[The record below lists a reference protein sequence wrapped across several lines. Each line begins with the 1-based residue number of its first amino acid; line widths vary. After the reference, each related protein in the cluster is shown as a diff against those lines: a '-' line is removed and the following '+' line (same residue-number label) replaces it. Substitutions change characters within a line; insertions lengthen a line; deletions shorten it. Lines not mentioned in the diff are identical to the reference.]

1 MNAIVEAK
9 FAGTQAFVGTACET
23 EVMRTGFVTPAVETT
38 SSCSPARV
46 GWSAEQARASRP
58 AITSRP
64 GLGPEL
70 TIVDVLKARAVS
82 QSDRDAY
89 VFLSYRADETDE
101 VRLTYATRYTRAKA
115 TAAALQ
121 AVAKQGERVL
131 IVCPRGLDYIVSFFG
146 CLLAGMVA
154 VPAYPPRNA
163 KHMPRLQAILA
174 DAGAAAVLA
183 PHDLYPRLARWA
195 VGDGK
200 LPPFVSSDR
209 ILPETPAAFHET
221 VVAPGDLAF
230 LQYTSG
236 TTGAPKGVMVTHG
249 QAMENVRQII
259 AFASLDQ
266 GDFGVLWLPPYHDMG
281 LVGGLLVP
289 PVAAFPVVL
298 MSPASFVQRPA
309 RWLEAL
315 SHYHATITAGP
326 NFGYQLCV
334 DEVDVADMAHFD
346 LSSLRLALS
355 GSEPVRLSTLRAFAR
370 RFASCGFSAG
380 SLVPVYGM
388 AETVLMSSGWRDGAG
403 PCLLGLEAKALAD
416 GRLQIMGR
424 DKGVAATGAETGEAA
439 QRFVVSCGPVIAGHD
454 VRIVDPETRTECAG
468 DRVGEIWLSGPS
480 VASGYWDRPDLTADT
495 FRARLAAAPSGPGY
509 LRTGDLGAVV
519 GGEIYV
525 LGRSKEMIIIRGRN
539 HYAQDLEATATTS
552 DPALGSDRTIAFGIE
567 VDGEESIVLVHE
579 LTRRAYRSIDTAAVM
594 AAMRRAVVEA
604 HEIDV
609 AAIVLVKPASLPR
622 TTSGKLQR
630 SRARA
635 LFIAGELDTTAQ
647 WRAATDAARRKDQEP
662 LRKVKDAAPAAVIS
676 VDTANRPEA
685 APQPRS
691 EEGSADAFAHATSE
705 AHEDDVCVAA
715 ASAPTAR
722 SENPLD
728 ATASRRQADRLIDWL
743 RAYSAKRLNS
753 RLMDERRSI
762 APHVVLDFGN
772 AGILGM
778 SIPTRFGGLGL
789 RDADTLRVIE
799 QLGAIDLNLAAFV
812 GVHLALG
819 ATPLIEAADHEL
831 KARLLPM
838 IAGGRM
844 LAAFALTEPGAGA
857 NPRAL
862 QARARRDGEHFV
874 LDGDKSWIGTA
885 SWAGVINVFAR
896 EVDEEG
902 RPQGITAF
910 AVSTENDG
918 LKFGPEALTM
928 GMRGMVQTSVHLR
941 GARVDASCR
950 LGAPGE
956 GFEVAMEAIQVGR
969 LGIAAMCVGA
979 LQRCA
984 QLLIGYARQRPVATG
999 RLLDHGVTLERLD
1012 WMVHASR
1019 SLRALVQQLAE
1030 LRDSSRP
1037 VHPDAYAAAK
1047 VAGSEWAWQ
1056 GADWLMQG
1064 LGGRGYVEP
1073 NGASQL
1079 LRDARLL
1086 RIFEGPSEAL
1096 LTHLGSRVLREP
1108 LSLAAWMRGVLG
1120 APRAAARL
1128 SELSTRLGGA
1138 VPRNGDTI
1146 QSDLIAHRC
1155 GIMAQ
1160 LLIIAAA
1167 LEVAEQR
1174 HGTAEV
1180 VRTRSWLEAQ
1190 LQQAEA
1196 RLFTLDI
1203 IRVPG
1208 ADEVVA
1214 AVSGFVDAIGDIE
1227 QTLPGEDAARDAL
1240 IAGGERSLVGPTV
1253 EPVTPPAP
1261 TLPQRRETDQVVT
1274 TPVPSQP
1281 SGADQDMIRAAIR
1294 ERILDAIAEER
1305 GIARAN
1311 VDPNRPLAEMGVD
1324 SLSAARIAMT
1334 LERWLGVDVPPDLLW
1349 QEPTVEALAEQVAG
1363 LVATDCV
1370 AMLKCVSTMA
1380 ASIPTAASTP
1390 QAAPPAEN
1398 AAHFAAASESRLE
1411 AGSQAQ
1417 IETHSAFRRVSPGV
1431 PCSTDDDRPRAQ
1443 AGGREKSLSLFFFG
1457 SAAVIGAGGE
1467 PYKFILDCARFAD
1480 QQGFEAIWTPERH
1493 FHDFGGL
1500 FPNPSVLSA
1509 ALAAVTSRL
1518 HLRAG
1523 SVVLPLHHPARV
1535 VEEWS
1540 VVDHLSAGRAGV
1552 AVTPGWNPNDFVL
1565 NRSGFAQRF
1574 AEMPGQI
1581 DVLRKLWRGESVEMV
1596 NGLDA
1601 SATVKISPP
1610 PRRKDLPLWLTCNR
1624 RPEGFAQAGQ
1634 LGANVLTALL
1644 SQSPDELV
1652 ANIAIYRKA
1661 LEDNGF
1667 APDSRRVTLMLHT
1680 YVGEDDAEVKE
1691 KARGPLT
1698 EYLRNSVDL
1707 WRQGAQG
1714 AAELAKLDAARKE
1727 QLLGYA
1733 FERYYAKSAMIGS
1746 RQSCQKIAK
1755 RWFAQGVDEI
1765 ACLLDFGFSQSEVSD
1780 GLMRLGQ
1787 LREELTAKSEVVGAP
1802 EFATVK
1808 PLEIGSARATVP
1820 LRRERTS
1827 SSLRLVCL
1835 PYAGGDAG
1843 VFAHWAKR
1851 FPSSIDVRPI
1861 NVPEP
1866 LTSWSELL
1874 AALTRECPDDG
1885 TPYAIYGHSMGALIG
1900 FEWARHLRRL
1910 NGSEPVHLF
1919 VAAQHAPQLASPYPS
1934 AHSTRDPAARELLR
1948 ALWGSPRL
1956 ASADDRLL
1964 DRIFTRIEPSLRLQ
1978 VEGYR
1983 FEQEA
1988 PLSCPVTALYGAADP
2003 VLRPWHLAAWQ
2014 AHTKG
2019 PFELVNVDG
2028 GHLFVRDHADV
2039 VAALL
2044 AERLAVRNA
2053 A

>member
-1 MNAIVEAK
+1 MDAIVESK
-9 FAGTQAFVGTACET
+9 FAGTPAFVAAVSEA
-23 EVMRTGFVTPAVETT
+23 EEMRTGFITPAEQTT
-38 SSCSPARV
+38 PSSPSSPAPA
-46 GWSAEQARASRP
+46 GWSTEQARAARAAISSSRP
-58 AITSRP
+58 AF
-64 GLGPEL
+64 GHEA

-82 QSDRDAY
+82 QPDRDAY

-101 VRLTYATRYTRAKA
+101 ERLTYATLYARAKA
-115 TAAALQ
+115 TAVALQ
-121 AVAKQGERVL
+121 AVAEQGERVL
-131 IVCPRGLDYIVSFFG
+131 IVCPPGLDYVVSFFG
-146 CLLAGMVA
+146 CQLAGMVA

-174 DAGAAAVLA
+174 DAGASAVLA
-183 PHDLYPRLARWA
+183 PHDLYPRLARWV
-195 VGDGK
+195 VGGGR

-209 ILPETPAAFHET
+209 ISIEGAAAFRET
-221 VVAPGDLAF
+221 VVALGDVAF

-236 TTGAPKGVMVTHG
+236 TTGTPKGVMVTHA

-259 AFASLDQ
+259 RFGSLDH
-266 GDFGVLWLPPYHDMG
+266 GDSGVVWLPPYHDMG

-289 PVAAFPVVL
+289 PVAAFPIVL

-315 SHYHATITAGP
+315 SRYRATITAGP

-334 DEVDVADMAHFD
+334 DEVDAADMADLD

-355 GSEPVRLSTLRAFAR
+355 GSEPVRLSTLQAFAG
-370 RFASCGFSAG
+370 RFASCGFCAG

-388 AETVLMSSGWRDGAG
+388 AETVLMSSGRHDGVG
-403 PCLLGLEAKALAD
+403 PCLLGLEAEALAD
-416 GRLQIMGR
+416 GRLHIRKR
-424 DKGVAATGAETGEAA
+424 DKGLGTPTAEAGEGAE
-439 QRFVVSCGPVIAGHD
+439 RFVVSCGPVIAGHD

-468 DRVGEIWLSGPS
+468 DRIGEVWLSGPS
-480 VASGYWDRPDLTADT
+480 VASGYWDRPELTAET
-495 FRARLAAAPSGPGY
+495 FRAKLAIAPGGPDY

-519 GGEIYV
+519 DGELYV
-525 LGRSKEMIIIRGRN
+525 LGRSKEMIIVRGRN
-539 HYAQDLEATATTS
+539 HYAQDLEATATAS
-552 DPALGSDRTIAFGIE
+552 DSALGSDRMIAFGIE
-567 VDGEESIVLVHE
+567 TDGEESIVLVHE

-594 AAMRRAVVEA
+594 AAIRRAVVEA

-630 SRARA
+630 TRARA
-635 LFIAGELDTTAQ
+635 LFLAGELETTAE
-647 WRAATDAARRKDQEP
+647 WRAATDAARRQNREP
-662 LRKVKDAAPAAVIS
+662 SPKALGVVPAAAIS
-676 VDTANRPEA
+676 VVAAADRRDVADRPRPEEK
-685 APQPRS
+685 APDASVHTSNREPRS
-691 EEGSADAFAHATSE
+691 DDA
-705 AHEDDVCVAA
+705 CVAA
-715 ASAPTAR
+715 ATAPTAR
-722 SENPLD
+722 SENALD
-728 ATASRRQADRLIDWL
+728 AAASRRQADRLIDWL
-743 RAYSAKRLNS
+743 RGYSAKRLNS

-772 AGILGM
+772 AGILGI

-819 ATPLIEAADHEL
+819 ATPVVEAADHEL

-838 IAGGRM
+838 IASGRM

-950 LGAPGE
+950 LGAAGE

-984 QLLIGYARQRPVATG
+984 QLLMGYARQRPVVTG

-1019 SLRALVQQLAE
+1019 SLRTLVQQLAE

-1037 VHPDAYAAAK
+1037 VHTDAYAAAK

-1108 LSLAAWMRGVLG
+1108 SSLAAWMRGVLG

-1138 VPRNGDTI
+1138 VPRNGDTV
-1146 QSDLIAHRC
+1146 QSDLVAHRC

-1174 HGTAEV
+1174 DATAEI
-1180 VRTRSWLEAQ
+1180 VRTRSWLESQ

-1214 AVSGFVDAIGDIE
+1214 AVSGFVAAIGDIQ
-1227 QTLPGEDAARDAL
+1227 QTLPGEDVARDAL
-1240 IAGGERSLVGPTV
+1240 IAAGGPSPAGAVA
-1253 EPVTPPAP
+1253 EPVAAPARMP
-1261 TLPQRRETDQVVT
+1261 SQRRETDEIAT
-1274 TPVPSQP
+1274 TVVPSQP
-1281 SGADQDMIRAAIR
+1281 SGAHRDMILAAIR
-1294 ERILDAIAEER
+1294 ERILVAIAEER
-1305 GIARAN
+1305 GIAREN
-1311 VDPNRPLAEMGVD
+1311 VDATRPLAEMGVD

-1349 QEPTVEALAEQVAG
+1349 QEPTVEALAEQVAA
-1363 LVATDCV
+1363 LAPSDC
-1370 AMLKCVSTMA
+1370 AAALKCVSTPA
-1380 ASIPTAASTP
+1380 ASMPP
-1390 QAAPPAEN
+1390 AAPTPPAARPAEN
-1398 AAHFAAASESRLE
+1398 VAHAAAPTESRS
-1411 AGSQAQ
+1411 AAPSQAHT
-1417 IETHSAFRRVSPGV
+1417 ESRAASRRPFTVAAR
-1431 PCSTDDDRPRAQ
+1431 STDDDAPHAPS
-1443 AGGREKSLSLFFFG
+1443 GVLEKSLSLFFFG

-1581 DVLRKLWRGESVEMV
+1581 DVLRKLWSGESVEMV

-1601 SATVKISPP
+1601 AATVKISPP
-1610 PRRKDLPLWLTCNR
+1610 PRRRDLPLWLTCNR

-1661 LEDNGF
+1661 LEDSGF

-1698 EYLRNSVDL
+1698 EYAIQWICGARGPRGPRN
-1707 WRQGAQG
+1707 WRSSMPR
-1714 AAELAKLDAARKE
+1714 ARSS
-1727 QLLGYA
+1727 
-1733 FERYYAKSAMIGS
+1733 FSAMPS
-1746 RQSCQKIAK
+1746 NATTPR
-1755 RWFAQGVDEI
+1755 
-1765 ACLLDFGFSQSEVSD
+1765 
-1780 GLMRLGQ
+1780 
-1787 LREELTAKSEVVGAP
+1787 AP
-1802 EFATVK
+1802 
-1808 PLEIGSARATVP
+1808 
-1820 LRRERTS
+1820 
-1827 SSLRLVCL
+1827 
-1835 PYAGGDAG
+1835 
-1843 VFAHWAKR
+1843 
-1851 FPSSIDVRPI
+1851 
-1861 NVPEP
+1861 
-1866 LTSWSELL
+1866 
-1874 AALTRECPDDG
+1874 
-1885 TPYAIYGHSMGALIG
+1885 
-1900 FEWARHLRRL
+1900 
-1910 NGSEPVHLF
+1910 
-1919 VAAQHAPQLASPYPS
+1919 
-1934 AHSTRDPAARELLR
+1934 
-1948 ALWGSPRL
+1948 
-1956 ASADDRLL
+1956 
-1964 DRIFTRIEPSLRLQ
+1964 
-1978 VEGYR
+1978 
-1983 FEQEA
+1983 
-1988 PLSCPVTALYGAADP
+1988 
-2003 VLRPWHLAAWQ
+2003 
-2014 AHTKG
+2014 
-2019 PFELVNVDG
+2019 
-2028 GHLFVRDHADV
+2028 
-2039 VAALL
+2039 
-2044 AERLAVRNA
+2044 
-2053 A
+2053 